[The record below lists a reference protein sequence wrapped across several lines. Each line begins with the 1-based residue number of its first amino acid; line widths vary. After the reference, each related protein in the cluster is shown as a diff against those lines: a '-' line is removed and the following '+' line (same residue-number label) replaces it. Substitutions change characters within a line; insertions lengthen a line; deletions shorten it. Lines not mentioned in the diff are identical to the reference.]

1 MMRWNTFARSVVFA
15 ALAAGGVLPWLV
27 LARPICGAERALAA
41 YLVGLV
47 AVYLGGL
54 ARTPGR
60 GVVVSAVAAAAA
72 AAIALAARSTAELAL
87 GLGVLL
93 GVGRSAFLHRAPAAR
108 AALTE
113 AVLVGGGLLFARFLA
128 GRTPLAL
135 VLSLWGFFL
144 VQSAYFLI
152 GGARPRAAAGRAPDA
167 FEDAYG
173 RALALLDRRAV

>member
-1 MMRWNTFARSVVFA
+1 MRWNTFARSVLFA

-27 LARPICGAERALAA
+27 LARPICGAERALTA
-41 YLVGLV
+41 YLVGVV

-54 ARTPGR
+54 ARSRGR
-60 GVVVSAVAAAAA
+60 RLVVSVVTVVAAAAA
-72 AAIALAARSTAELAL
+72 AVAARTMTELAL

-93 GVGRSAFLHRAPAAR
+93 AVGRSGFLYRAPAAR

-128 GRTPLAL
+128 GHSPLAL
-135 VLSLWGFFL
+135 VLPLWGFFL
-144 VQSAYFLI
+144 VQSAYFLV
-152 GGARPRAAAGRAPDA
+152 GGVRARADSGRHPDA

-173 RALALLDRRAV
+173 RALALLERGGA